1 MKAIVKENRKV
12 IDVVWYD
19 ELPDDEGNWFN
30 IYKDTKTGI
39 VYTEFEIEMYEY
51 YGG

>member
-1 MKAIVKENRKV
+1 MKVIVKETRKE
-12 IDVVWYD
+12 IDVEWYD
-19 ELPDDEGNWFN
+19 ELPDEEGKWFK

-39 VYTEFEIEMYEY
+39 VYTEFELEMPEY

>member
-1 MKAIVKENRKV
+1 MKVIVKENRKV
-12 IDVVWYD
+12 IDVKWYD

-30 IYKDTKTGI
+30 LYQDTKTGI